1 MMLTIITS
9 TVTLPDDYYCT
20 MGHDLVVKSAELDKL
35 KAKENQLQLEIDI
48 IAHNAREHAKKC
60 GTMLQMMIDADKMT
74 PIDVFNNV
82 AQHYATNDE

>member
-1 MMLTIITS
+1 
-9 TVTLPDDYYCT
+9 

-35 KAKENQLQLEIDI
+35 KAKEKQLQLEIDI